1 MALVYGIALLVNHS
15 YLGHSATTAVVQQG
29 GDGHMYQR
37 KATKHS
43 PFRIVFEKK
52 QSPQDRKKWV
62 KQYRHN
68 GYDAESAAEEQRFL
82 EDWDSASPMR
92 KRLARCRLLVGS
104 MYQDNMEWSNEDA
117 FIEYGN
123 KKRGSEESTLLLER
137 MRIYNYCFLKSDL
150 NALDVF
156 NTVYFKK
163 NGLTAWDF
171 QWRMFPFLDREFDMK
186 REVFWPELIDLH
198 SENAPSVTQFAI
210 NEGRSKEDFNSNF
223 MQNWLKESKG
233 RGIVT
238 TSNFSQLPLFA
249 RQLHV
254 LDELGNTLPVQIVT
268 TGKEA
273 DSKYLRYAV
282 KAVKDSKQEV
292 YLMDVSRLLSQEYA
306 DEKIDGFMYKWL
318 AVLFGGYNEELLLDV
333 DVVPFENPREYFSIE
348 KYQENG
354 IYFYRDRN
362 VRMLGN
368 KYRPHLKLEGAPSME
383 EKALLETTLMLEGN
397 PKFDQILTS
406 EGKAYSNF
414 FSEDPHHSVDSG
426 LVPINKYR
434 KFGGLLMSF
443 LMDFDARYTDISHG
457 DKELF
462 WLGQLYSGEHYSIDN
477 LEAAAVGKLQEA
489 YGGDKDSKKYVIC
502 SSQLGHLTEDYKLSW
517 LNGGLSN
524 CRFDSIG
531 KAEFLRDPKYFKGK
545 YKNVEALEEYYRKPI
560 DIRAA
565 LIPTEGHWNVA
576 SECEQRVV
584 CALGPPLDNRKFKI
598 QLDTRDGTLV
608 RFLDDERKEFEK
620 IITAWNGETVPLG
633 V

>member
-1 MALVYGIALLVNHS
+1 MYGIVLLVNHS
-15 YLGHSATTAVVQQG
+15 YLGYGATTAVMQQG
-29 GDGHMYQR
+29 GDGHMYHR

-462 WLGQLYSGEHYSIDN
+462 WLGQLYSGEYYSIDN